1 MVALQ
6 RSADVSMLFGGG
18 AAKKPAK
25 RVAKKVAKKVKKVAK
40 KPIKKVAKKEPVKKV
55 AKKGK
60 AAAQKSGFFLSPLYP
75 SEIQGRAQRSVTEE
89 ASTIGGF
96 GLDALLGYGG
106 GNGAAAFTN
115 PGILGFAA

>member
-40 KPIKKVAKKEPVKKV
+40 KPVKKV

-115 PGILGFAA
+115 PGILGFAAVS